1 MNIFSSSYRDSL
13 VEDARA
19 ILESKNLL
27 KVLPE
32 NVKEFLF
39 YLIHDKSHVMGNDS
53 KHPLM
58 EKALHECKGDVFA
71 KPLYRGLYT
80 ETLEDFAIGQDHTFT
95 RYQSFSEHEGIA
107 KKFSK
112 RGLILKAMHSRNG
125 LNYGQFL
132 VDAFKDLEKTDPNS
146 YSAED
151 GDYMIES
158 AEEEAEHIFPIG
170 TKFKVTAIKGNLIEG
185 TMQ

>member
-1 MNIFSSSYRDSL
+1 MNPFSSSYTDSMI
-13 VEDARA
+13 VNAAA
-19 ILESKNLL
+19 ILENKNLL

-32 NVKEFLF
+32 KVKEFLF
-39 YLIHDKSHVMGNDS
+39 YLIHDKSHVMNNDS

-58 EKALHECKGDVFA
+58 EKALHECKGNVFA

-80 ETLEDFAIGQDHTFT
+80 ETLEDFAVGQDHIFE

-112 RGLILKAMHSRNG
+112 KGLVLKSTGSANG
-125 LNYGQFL
+125 LNYGEFL
-132 VDAFKDLEKTDPNS
+132 VDSYQDLKKTDPKS
-146 YSAED
+146 YHAED

-185 TMQ
+185 TMK